1 MPLKMR
7 PTGLSS
13 GFYKDDVDYSVFC
26 GEWCIGRI
34 YEKHSSPD
42 AGGRRARPYLIEL
55 GACCTAERAISNRYI
70 TSQAWRSPV
79 LHIQTAS

>member
-1 MPLKMR
+1 MTLKMR
-7 PTGLSS
+7 P

-42 AGGRRARPYLIEL
+42 AGGRPMLQYLPGRRESSLPLLTVKRRGLIVL
-55 GACCTAERAISNRYI
+55 LSGNTER
-70 TSQAWRSPV
+70 
-79 LHIQTAS
+79 